1 MKAIFLSG
9 VAAIGIAASAYAA
22 DLPMRTAPFAP
33 TPAAPSWT
41 DFYLGGN
48 IGYLVQHDSSSLT
61 NFTDFSVSPPT
72 TNPQSGTASATS
84 FTGGIQAGFNWQF
97 ASSWVVGLEG
107 DWNWADPSDNL
118 CRGTNGGLECSDN
131 GTGFLSMSEKTD
143 WLATARG
150 RLGFLWN
157 SVLIYGTGGAAWG
170 SVKTTLTANCSA
182 TAFGCGAS
190 LVPSATSSSFTNTKM
205 GWVAGLGAETMLGP
219 HWSTRLEW
227 LHYDLGSVNDAF
239 TSAAAVG
246 PYSVSWS
253 RTIQYDIVR
262 LGANYQF

>member
-1 MKAIFLSG
+1 
-9 VAAIGIAASAYAA
+9 
-22 DLPMRTAPFAP
+22 
-33 TPAAPSWT
+33 
-41 DFYLGGN
+41 
-48 IGYLVQHDSSSLT
+48 
-61 NFTDFSVSPPT
+61 
-72 TNPQSGTASATS
+72 
-84 FTGGIQAGFNWQF
+84 
-97 ASSWVVGLEG
+97 
-107 DWNWADPSDNL
+107 
-118 CRGTNGGLECSDN
+118 
-131 GTGFLSMSEKTD
+131 MSEKTD